1 MRRSLADARCHPEI
15 TLPHSSSV
23 GASMGVMSRVGRS
36 GVWTTSNPLSVFSSL
51 LFLSRPRS
59 RSFCER
65 LGVRRVAPVGCI
77 AMTSPEN
84 GSREWGWF
92 CWRAVLPGCIVCWG
106 MWQYRHFLIRIKD
119 RAIKR
124 VLCIR
129 DVPSSLSFMR
139 PAARFREFHCG
150 QQAPFFVS
158 NRLVFVNQTMA

>member
-1 MRRSLADARCHPEI
+1 MRRSLADARCHPAI

-84 GSREWGWF
+84 GSRGWGLVMLDSGF
-92 CWRAVLPGCIVCWG
+92 ARVHCMLGHVAVQALFNTNKGQGNQAC
-106 MWQYRHFLIRIKD
+106 
-119 RAIKR
+119 
-124 VLCIR
+124 
-129 DVPSSLSFMR
+129 SLY
-139 PAARFREFHCG
+139 
-150 QQAPFFVS
+150 
-158 NRLVFVNQTMA
+158 